1 MGRVASL
8 ILFLVV
14 MLALVGAINGPP
26 AYAATCADYT
36 KPRPSTPTTPAT
48 PAAMA
53 STALSPLTDGALL
66 M

>member
-36 KPRPSTPTTPAT
+36 KQ
-48 PAAMA
+48 A
-53 STALSPLTDGALL
+53 SAQHAHDTRDAGGDGVYCAISPH
-66 M
+66 